1 MGVPV
6 TPPTGQGAP
15 PSHSNDALTMRHALC
30 QTTRKF
36 LVTES
41 MMQDKEMGCCD
52 GVDVLLVLRVEV
64 WDKNARMRDKVRR
77 SHYCTATH

>member
-1 MGVPV
+1 
-6 TPPTGQGAP
+6 
-15 PSHSNDALTMRHALC
+15 
-30 QTTRKF
+30 
-36 LVTES
+36 